1 MTSRQTGRRLR
12 KITGQGNKGRLR
24 RTAGQ
29 SEKRKASGETRRFVQ
44 LIACGGIFVFLVAA
58 KLLLPARMAEF
69 NERLSVLM
77 AQNMDVQAVF
87 SAVGRA
93 FSGEDPAEAAEEV
106 YKAVFHPQAQPAVK
120 NRTLRLHDGG
130 ALATLQLHR
139 GTEDLPESA
148 EPEDN
153 AAPED
158 TPEPVP
164 EDEDGTKSDPEP
176 AEDPANM
183 AYVLYSEENLPE
195 GVSMEQAILDFD
207 YTTPVM
213 GVLTSDFG
221 YREHPIEGEER
232 FHYGIDL
239 AANSG
244 TEIDCF
250 ADGTVT
256 AAGESS
262 SYGKYCIVGHAG
274 GYSTLYAHC
283 SRIVVTSGTP
293 VSRGQKIAEVGET
306 GMATGPHLHFELHQD
321 GGYLNPIYYVSTQ

>member
-12 KITGQGNKGRLR
+12 KMTGQGNRVRVRG
-24 RTAGQ
+24 
-29 SEKRKASGETRRFVQ
+29 EKRQAAMETRRFVQ

-69 NERLSVLM
+69 NERLSAVM

-93 FSGEDPAEAAEEV
+93 FSGEDPADAVEEV
-106 YKAVFHPQAQPAVK
+106 YEAVFRPQAQPAVK

-130 ALATLQLHR
+130 ALTTLQLHR
-139 GTEDLPESA
+139 GPENLPEPDGSA
-148 EPEDN
+148 
-153 AAPED
+153 
-158 TPEPVP
+158 VP
-164 EDEDGTKSDPEP
+164 EDSPDAVPEEGTDTALEEAGNTESEQDPP
-176 AEDPANM
+176 EDPANM
-183 AYVLYSEENLPE
+183 AYVLYSKENLPE
-195 GVSMEQAILDFD
+195 GVNMEQAILDFD

-239 AANSG
+239 AAESG

-262 SYGKYCIVGHAG
+262 SYGKYCIVGHPG

-283 SRIVVTSGTP
+283 SRIVVTSGSP
-293 VSRGQKIAEVGET
+293 VSRGQKIAEVGQT
-306 GMATGPHLHFELHQD
+306 GAATGPHLHFELHQD
-321 GGYLNPIYYVSTQ
+321 GCYLNPIYYVSTQ